1 MAPMKWILAG
11 AAALVLA
18 GLLYWQSYAEKV
30 TYVNGLPAYSA
41 LPGQE
46 YFLEH
51 DCYLFKFKHANS
63 DWPLIGSRATVPAL
77 PESVDA
83 KNIGAENP
91 DVRILD
97 VIKSGTRFR
106 IVSVRRTE
114 IRGSSS
120 ISFEILLGD
129 EVSFR
134 YPRVDAYWILD
145 HSPEKD
151 GKAPQVMADYAVP
164 RFKY

>member
-1 MAPMKWILAG
+1 MLGMRWFL
-11 AAALVLA
+11 AAAAIAFVAFLF
-18 GLLYWQSYAEKV
+18 WQSTGERV
-30 TYVNGLPAYSA
+30 SYVNGLPEYNT
-41 LPGQE
+41 LPGRE

-51 DCYLFKFKHANS
+51 DCYLFKFKRENS
-63 DWPLIGSRATVPAL
+63 DWPLIASRASVPAL
-77 PESVDA
+77 PETVDS
-83 KNIGAENP
+83 KYVGAELP

-97 VIKSGTRFR
+97 LIKAGTRFR
-106 IVSVRRTE
+106 IVSVRKTASRTK
-114 IRGSSS
+114 SS

-151 GKAPQVMADYAVP
+151 GKAPRVMTDYAVP